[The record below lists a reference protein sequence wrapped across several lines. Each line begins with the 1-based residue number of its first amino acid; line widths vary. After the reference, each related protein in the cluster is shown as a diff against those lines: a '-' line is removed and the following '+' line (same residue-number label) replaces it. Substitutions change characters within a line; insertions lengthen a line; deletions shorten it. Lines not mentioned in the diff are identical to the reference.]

1 MKERV
6 KARRMPR
13 KPSRKKS
20 RKRKKRRR
28 TKRKPRVPTNA
39 QYLKR
44 QARKSLRVELARV
57 RQKIKRAA
65 RDRARYRKVLK
76 ERRGHAAMLK
86 WNVKSLAKEIYD
98 TYQEIKDCKNL
109 LRGAR
114 TSYSE
119 KLPSEVAKTLAYAS
133 GWRDSRE
140 ALIRENSEQQQHAA
154 EAIARRAA
162 EIPVEQTYSY

>member
-39 QYLKR
+39 QFLKR
-44 QARKSLRVELARV
+44 EARKSLRVELARV

-65 RDRARYRKVLK
+65 RDRARYRRVLK

-114 TSYSE
+114 TSLESQ
-119 KLPSEVAKTLAYAS
+119 LPSFVKLQLEY
-133 GWRDSRE
+133 SRGF
-140 ALIRENSEQQQHAA
+140 REGQELQKRMESQC
-154 EAIARRAA
+154 
-162 EIPVEQTYSY
+162 PK